1 MTTENAVWNI
11 KNWDVSKGGFDT
23 QTKQSYGHNKLTRE
37 EQIILLWAQ
46 ENKGAVRDMVDSWV
60 ESKLTSEQEKV

>member
-1 MTTENAVWNI
+1 MTIENAVWNI

-46 ENKGAVRDMVDSWV
+46 DNKEVVKNMIDSWI
-60 ESKLTSEQEKV
+60 ENKLTSQQGKV